1 MAKFGHNTF
10 NIRVSN
16 LFYGDDN
23 GKYEVEKAH
32 WLVIDFAF
40 VVYCTIMS

>member
-10 NIRVSN
+10 NILVSN
-16 LFYGDDN
+16 LFYTGDN
-23 GKYEVEKAH
+23 GKYEVENAH